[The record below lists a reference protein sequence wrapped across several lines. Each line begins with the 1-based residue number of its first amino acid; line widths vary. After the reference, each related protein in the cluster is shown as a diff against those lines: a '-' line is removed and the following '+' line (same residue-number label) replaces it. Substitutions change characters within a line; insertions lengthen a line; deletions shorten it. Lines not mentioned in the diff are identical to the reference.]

1 MARDISTD
9 FLHSFRFHANTIGD
23 GYDPLQAPGNPEA
36 GFNNMTTPELTIE
49 SVEYKEGLDIYPRKY
64 PGAPTVNEI
73 TLSRG
78 VTFIDTSFWEWA
90 RATVEG
96 SEAYRV
102 DLAILHYHRG
112 GYLSTPRATLATA
125 DIITHVKSDEAT
137 PARRYELYEAFPIRH
152 KPAADLDAT
161 SAEVS
166 LMELD
171 VAFESFNVFSA
182 SAGDLGLG

>member
-1 MARDISTD
+1 MARELIDD
-9 FLHSFRFHANTIGD
+9 FLHSFRFHAATLTD
-23 GYDPLQAPGNPEA
+23 YDPLSAPGTAEA

-49 SVEYKEGLDIYPRKY
+49 AVEYKEGLDIYPRKY

-78 VTFIDTSFWEWA
+78 VTFIDTSFWQWA

-96 SEAYRV
+96 ADPYRI
-102 DLAILHYHRG
+102 DLEIKHYHRG
-112 GYLSTPRATLATA
+112 GFLTTPRTTLATA
-125 DIITHVKSDEAT
+125 DIVTRGESST
-137 PARRYELYEAFPIRH
+137 PARRYQLYEAFPIRH

-182 SAGDLGLG
+182 AAGDLGLG

>member
-1 MARDISTD
+1 MARDLSTD
-9 FLHSFRFHANTIGD
+9 FLHSFRFHAQTLVD
-23 GYDPLQAPGNPEA
+23 YDPLASPGNPEA

-49 SVEYKEGLDIYPRKY
+49 AVEYKEGLDIYPRKY

-78 VTFIDTSFWEWA
+78 VTFIDTSFWTWA

-96 SEAYRV
+96 ADPYRI
-102 DLAILHYHRG
+102 DLAIRHYHRG
-112 GYLSTPRATLATA
+112 GFLTTPRATLATA
-125 DIITHVKSDEAT
+125 GIVNKVTSAEAV
-137 PARRYELYEAFPIRH
+137 PARTYELYEAFPIRH